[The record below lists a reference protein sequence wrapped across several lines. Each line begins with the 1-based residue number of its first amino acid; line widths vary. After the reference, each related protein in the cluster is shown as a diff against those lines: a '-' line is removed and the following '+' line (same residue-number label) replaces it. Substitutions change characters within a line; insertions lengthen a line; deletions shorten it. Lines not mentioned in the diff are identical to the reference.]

1 VPELKDFAE
10 VMLHLS
16 HWAGRHYLA
25 ELLLEKA
32 YQVHDIKRRTSTS
45 PTAPT

>member
-1 VPELKDFAE
+1 MIGVPELKDFAE

-16 HWAGRHYLA
+16 HWARRHYLA

-32 YQVHDIKRRTSTS
+32 
-45 PTAPT
+45 